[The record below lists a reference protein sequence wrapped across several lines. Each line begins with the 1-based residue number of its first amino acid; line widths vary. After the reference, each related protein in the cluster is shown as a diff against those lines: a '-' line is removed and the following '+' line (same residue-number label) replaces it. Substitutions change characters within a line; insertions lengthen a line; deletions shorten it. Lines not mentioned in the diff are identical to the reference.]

1 MHFFM
6 CEGSKGRLERAI
18 QRRTSDRLLE
28 SDFVLLTTNA
38 PYIQGDLCTPTKQKS
53 SFEAQKEV

>member
-1 MHFFM
+1 MNLFVV
-6 CEGSKGRLERAI
+6 EDPKGSHMKAI
-18 QRRTSDRLLE
+18 RRRTSDRLLE

-38 PYIQGDLCTPTKQKS
+38 LYLQGDLCTPTKQRS